1 MFKSILST
9 ATFKQSQI
17 TIIGTVI
24 NGGLGALFYILL
36 ARFLGPSD
44 FGLIIVSIA
53 ILTMVADIVDF
64 GTNTGLVRYVSANQY
79 STEALKFLKLGIK
92 FKLIIWVLVL
102 VIGFL
107 ISPFIAD
114 VIFNK
119 TELVTPLRL
128 VMMGVGGALLFSY
141 ATASLQAFQR
151 YFIWSLVNIST
162 NLLRLIFIIFLFFSS
177 GLNLITGL
185 TAYIIM
191 PFFGFSMALLFLP
204 MRKVIAVRNESSIAK
219 QFFHYNFTV
228 AAFTIIAAISSRLDT
243 FISARLLNAF
253 EIGLYGAASQMV
265 SVIPQIVS
273 ALGVVAAPKFASFQN
288 DKQMMA
294 YFKKLQL
301 LVSGIAVI
309 GILIIPISI
318 YLIPIIFG
326 PQYYLAITPF
336 IILFLAMLIFLI
348 SIPVH
353 SSIIYYFGK
362 PNVFVWVSVG
372 HLLIIGILGYF
383 LISAFGIVGASVT
396 VLIGMIFNLLG
407 PLGWLLIKLKR

>member
-1 MFKSILST
+1 
-9 ATFKQSQI
+9 
-17 TIIGTVI
+17 
-24 NGGLGALFYILL
+24 
-36 ARFLGPSD
+36 
-44 FGLIIVSIA
+44 
-53 ILTMVADIVDF
+53 
-64 GTNTGLVRYVSANQY
+64 
-79 STEALKFLKLGIK
+79 
-92 FKLIIWVLVL
+92 
-102 VIGFL
+102 
-107 ISPFIAD
+107 
-114 VIFNK
+114 
-119 TELVTPLRL
+119 
-128 VMMGVGGALLFSY
+128 
-141 ATASLQAFQR
+141 
-151 YFIWSLVNIST
+151 
-162 NLLRLIFIIFLFFSS
+162 
-177 GLNLITGL
+177 
-185 TAYIIM
+185 
-191 PFFGFSMALLFLP
+191 